1 LGVIVGHLPTLRE
14 ENPVMTHSARSVPY
28 LVAGLFVLGALSGCG
43 GGGADV
49 KSDISTTTTGQEL
62 MDLKKAY
69 ESGAIS
75 ESEYERE
82 RKKILNK

>member
-1 LGVIVGHLPTLRE
+1 LVVILGYLPTLRE
-14 ENPVMTHSARSVPY
+14 ENRVMTQLGRSVPY
-28 LVAGLFVLGALSGCG
+28 LVAGLFALGALSGCG

-49 KSDISTTTTGQEL
+49 KSDISTTTTGQQL

-69 ESGAIS
+69 DAGAIS

-82 RKKILNK
+82 RKKILNR

>member
-1 LGVIVGHLPTLRE
+1 
-14 ENPVMTHSARSVPY
+14 
-28 LVAGLFVLGALSGCG
+28 LFVLGALSGCG

-49 KSDISTTTTGQEL
+49 KSDITTTTGQQL